1 MVNLTLIIFLFT
13 HIDLRICSGSG
24 IGDQES
30 REAAFDVDLKTGTQG
45 QETLTGIM
53 DTVTKTSLGM
63 GKNIVIGMVISRSN
77 EKSMVTA
84 MATCTRILVRVRRL
98 ENHKRQHVTN
108 QCQSLRGQIVRF
120 SDENGGVT
128 LTLKSSFGS
137 TQKT

>member
-53 DTVTKTSLGM
+53 YTVTKTSAWARRSNNIGLA
-63 GKNIVIGMVISRSN
+63 KNIIMALRRLDNVSMPKNIGMAKNV
-77 EKSMVTA
+77 
-84 MATCTRILVRVRRL
+84 
-98 ENHKRQHVTN
+98 
-108 QCQSLRGQIVRF
+108 
-120 SDENGGVT
+120 GGRWY
-128 LTLKSSFGS
+128 
-137 TQKT
+137 